1 MGSTVNGGGLYRQM
15 EIITI
20 GGIMETVAAIL
31 IAAGVAALVILGI
44 IVVLGAGWFIL
55 SSL

>member
-1 MGSTVNGGGLYRQM
+1 M

-20 GGIMETVAAIL
+20 GGMMETVAAIL

-44 IVVLGAGWFIL
+44 IFVLGLGWFIL